1 MMVDSKSL
9 KDLDEY
15 FLFVREL
22 DQLKTV
28 IRRN

>member
-1 MMVDSKSL
+1 MMAHLKSFT
-9 KDLDEY
+9 DLEEY
-15 FLFVREL
+15 LLFVREL